1 MARMYQAQAEDIST
15 LNALQLTRLLKLLL
29 HQEARRSGIDQNTV
43 DVALN
48 INVADGGEDGRIEW
62 QKGPVSTDYL
72 PHRFVLFQN
81 KASNMLPSDC
91 ANEVINKGKIKPQVD
106 EALRKGAAYILF
118 TTQPLNRAQKT
129 RRINSIRKSFEDHS
143 AKYASSVNIQI
154 YDASV
159 IEGWVNQDLAAI
171 TAVLEWVGKP
181 IVPGLHA
188 FETWS
193 RYPEH
198 EVFDF
203 AADDQRRTAISE
215 LRLLLSNPKESA
227 RIIGSSGL
235 GKTRL
240 AFEIFN
246 ADATKPKLSE
256 QVVYVDSGS
265 GVAGLPGVVASW
277 VQQGLSGVLV
287 VDNCDLSLHQR
298 LRHEITHGDSRLS
311 LLTMDYN
318 PDRDDDSHLVVL
330 TPMPDEPIKTMLSPT
345 YGNRISDLDRIVSF
359 AQGFPQMAVL
369 LAKARLEQ
377 SSRMGSLNDDELLKR
392 MLWGNGD
399 KVIDDE
405 RILQSCALFDKFG
418 LLEKVSQ
425 ESEFIATNIA
435 RTDMDSLYEC
445 VKRFEDRGV
454 VNSVGR
460 YAQVIPKP
468 LAIRLAADWWK
479 KTRKEKQV
487 EIIGTEMP
495 GQLEK
500 SFCDQIAKL
509 DFLPEVKTLTAELCG
524 EQGPFGQAEVIL
536 SNRGSRLFRALVEV
550 NPYAT
555 AEALYSTLNHLSDE
569 QLKRIG
575 GDIRRNLVWSLE
587 KLCFRNETF
596 RKSARVLLKL
606 AANENESWSNNATG
620 QFKQLFRVFLSG
632 TAAPPQK
639 RLELIDEALASEN
652 INVRLLAVEALSTAI
667 DSYGGSRAVGAEYQG
682 SGPPLKEWRP
692 KIWQEAFDYWT
703 AVIDRLARHSI
714 CYEGDEADRAKNAI
728 GRHIRGLM
736 HKGRDVVS
744 ALDHAIR
751 QIVKYKGKLWPAAL
765 ESIKHSL
772 SYDREGMPLE
782 GLEKLH
788 SWQDLLMP
796 DQLEDKLKLLVSKP
810 PFEHEKNSDGKFVD
824 IAAEN
829 AKALAIELADS
840 PEQLFPFFSVI
851 LTGEQRQGFT
861 FGMSLMENAK
871 RPDPDAYLGNA
882 LDFVRN
888 TPEANISF
896 VLGVLSWVSSN
907 LLQKW
912 EEIVSLIANTQGLEQ
927 YYPSVITTGLIHGD
941 HLKQVLSLIEG
952 KKIEPNAVRVLG
964 YGRALE
970 SVDSEEAGRFSIE
983 LSKHS
988 IEAAWLALDLLSMY
1002 CHGNDAKFRECAES
1016 FKTILVDLKFDRK
1029 LQHKGQL
1036 DSHHWKEAALKLLT
1050 IDNQN
1055 EFSVELVKN
1064 LLANEPDDLN
1074 YGDIHYA
1081 IQPVMRVILEKYGE
1095 DVWPSVVDAI
1105 EGSSP
1110 LQEYRLTQLLGS
1122 DYHSDRGKHKSVL
1135 SSLSDK
1141 VLAKW
1146 CEQNPQLAPKFVASA
1161 TEVYESVED
1170 GLRLSDRAR
1179 FLIDEYGDSE
1189 EVLSALSANMGTFG
1203 WVGSVVPHY
1212 QAEVMALEPL
1222 LKHKRPA
1229 VHIWAERRIR
1239 YLNERINQ
1247 EKVFDEEHS
1256 LGIYH

>member
-1 MARMYQAQAEDIST
+1 MVRMYQAQAEDIST

-29 HQEARRSGIDQNTV
+29 HQEARRSGIDQNSV

-48 INVADGGEDGRIEW
+48 INVPDGGEDGRIEW
-62 QKGPVSTDYL
+62 KKGPASTDYL

-91 ANEVINKGKIKPQVD
+91 AKEVVNKGKVKPQVD
-106 EALRKGAAYILF
+106 EALKKGAAYILF
-118 TTQPLNRAQKT
+118 TTQLLNQGQKK
-129 RRINSIRKSFEDHS
+129 RRIDSIRQAFRDHS
-143 AKYASSVNIQI
+143 AKYASSVNIKI
-154 YDASV
+154 YDASM
-159 IEGWVNQDLAAI
+159 IEGWVNLDLASI

-188 FETWS
+188 FDTWS

-198 EVFDF
+198 EVFEF

-215 LRLLLSNPKESA
+215 LRQLLSNPKESA

-246 ADATKPKLSE
+246 DDANKPKLSE

-265 GVAGLPGVVASW
+265 GTVGLPGVVSSW
-277 VQQGLSGVLV
+277 IQQGLSGVLV

-298 LRHEITHGDSRLS
+298 LRHEVTHGDSRLS

-318 PDRDDDSHLVVL
+318 PDRDEDSHLVAL
-330 TPMPDEPIKTMLSPT
+330 TPMPDEPIKTMLTPT
-345 YGNRISDLDRIVSF
+345 YGDRISDLDRIVSF

-369 LAKARLEQ
+369 LAKARLEK
-377 SSRMGSLNDDELLKR
+377 SSQMGSLNDDELLKR

-418 LLEKVSQ
+418 LLEKVS
-425 ESEFIATNIA
+425 EEGEFIATNIA

-500 SFCDQIAKL
+500 SFCNQIAKL
-509 DFLPEVKTLTAELCG
+509 DFLPQVKTLTAELCG

-550 NPYAT
+550 NPYST
-555 AEALYSTLNHLSDE
+555 AEALHSILKQLSDE
-569 QLKRIG
+569 QLKEIAGNVRH
-575 GDIRRNLVWSLE
+575 NLVWSLE
-587 KLCFRNETF
+587 KLSFRDETF
-596 RKSARVLLKL
+596 DKSAKMLLRL

-632 TAAPPQK
+632 TAAPPEK
-639 RLELIDEALASEN
+639 RLDLIDEALASEN
-652 INVRLLAVEALSTAI
+652 KNIRLLAIDALSTAI
-667 DSYGGSRAVGAEYQG
+667 DSYGGSRTVGAEYQG
-682 SGPPLKEWRP
+682 SGPPLEEWRP
-692 KIWQEAFDYWT
+692 RIWQEAFDYWI
-703 AVIDRLARHSI
+703 AAINRLAKHAI
-714 CYEGDEADRAKNAI
+714 EYEGKEGDQAKNAI
-728 GRHIRGLM
+728 GGHIRGLM

-744 ALDHAIR
+744 TLDQAIR
-751 QIVKYKGKLWPAAL
+751 KVVKHKGKLWPAAL

-772 SYDREGMPLE
+772 SYDQEGMPPE
-782 GLEKLH
+782 GLEMLH
-788 SWQDLLMP
+788 SWQELLMP
-796 DQLEDKLKLLVSKP
+796 DQLEDKVKLLVSKP
-810 PFEHEKNSDGKFVD
+810 PFEHEEDSDGEFVD

-840 PEQLFPFFSVI
+840 PEQLLSLLPVM

-861 FGMSLMENAK
+861 FGMSLMKNAK
-871 RPDPDAYLGNA
+871 NPDPNIFLVDA
-882 LDFVRN
+882 LDFVRK
-888 TPEANISF
+888 TPESNISLL
-896 VLGVLSWVSSN
+896 LGVLSWMNSN
-907 LLQKW
+907 LFRKW
-912 EEIVSLIANTQGLEQ
+912 EETVSLFANTKGLERF
-927 YYPSVITTGLIHGD
+927 YPSIITTGSIQNN
-941 HLKQVLSLIEG
+941 HLNQVIGLIES
-952 KKIEPNAVRVLG
+952 KKIDPNAVRVLG

-970 SVDSEEAGRFSIE
+970 SVQSEEAGRFSVD

-988 IEAAWLALDLLSMY
+988 VAAAWLALDLLSMY
-1002 CHGNDAKFRECAES
+1002 CYGNDAKFVECAES
-1016 FKTILVDLKFDRK
+1016 FKSILVDLKFDRK
-1029 LQHKGQL
+1029 LQLKGQL
-1036 DSHHWKEAALKLLT
+1036 DSHHWKEAVLKLLAV
-1050 IDNQN
+1050 DNEN
-1055 EFSVELVKN
+1055 EFAVELVRN
-1064 LLANEPDDLN
+1064 LLANDVDDLD
-1074 YGDIHYA
+1074 YGDIHFA
-1081 IQPVMRVILEKYGE
+1081 IQPVMRVVLEKYGE
-1095 DVWPSVVDAI
+1095 DVWPDIAKAI
-1105 EGSSP
+1105 EGSGP
-1110 LQEYRLTQLLGS
+1110 LQEYRYTQLFGS
-1122 DYHSDRGKHKSVL
+1122 DDHSDRGKHKSVL
-1135 SSLSDK
+1135 SSLSDE
-1141 VLAKW
+1141 VLADW
-1146 CEQNPQLAPKFVASA
+1146 CAKTPEMAPKFVASA
-1161 TEVYESVED
+1161 TEVYESDND
-1170 GLRLSDRAR
+1170 GYRLSQRAK
-1179 FLIDEYGDSE
+1179 FLIDEYGDSDE
-1189 EVLSALSANMGTFG
+1189 ILGALSANMGSFG
-1203 WVGSVVPHY
+1203 WTGSVVPHY
-1212 QAEVMALEPL
+1212 QAEVLALQPL
-1222 LKHKRPA
+1222 LKHKRTN
-1229 VHIWAERRIR
+1229 VRQWAERRTR
-1239 YLNERINQ
+1239 YLNDRIEQ
-1247 EKVFDEEHS
+1247 EKVFDAEHS